1 MNIIIDKGKWGT
13 GMATNEEYLDNL
25 LKAFEEEEKAREKEN
40 KIPQEK
46 TIIKD
51 DNDDSMPLIDDVADL
66 MSMLEAESLPQDVLQ
81 EEVLQQ
87 DVLPEESLPEE
98 SLMEES
104 LSGESTPEEQL
115 PESNTEELL
124 EGVPAED
131 IADLMS
137 MLKEETLPEEVLS
150 QPQTEEVPAD
160 DIADLMSMF
169 GAEAFA
175 DTSVVNEDTSEEIMN
190 LLNTSEDDLLK
201 MLQEDSPT
209 DASGENSTDLFSI
222 EEDSEWKGDLDEL
235 LAAAVDKLDENDIDI
250 TQMIDGL
257 DNADESLSE
266 INELLKKS
274 DNNELVEAFSEM
286 NTNSDVNA
294 EETDT
299 PKKRKKARKEKKADK
314 EKKDSGV
321 LGQFWKALLEDEDDD
336 KQEEDGKASSE
347 DDELLKQLENS
358 NKKEKKKEKKKK
370 EKKNKKAKQNLAES
384 DEDFGDT
391 KGGKSKK
398 PKKKREKKPKVKAET
413 NSALKEPYKR
423 VLSPK
428 ALLVLV
434 AFCASLIAM
443 IVCLSAFIPEYIEK
457 NQAREAF
464 YHGDYEKAHVLLYGK
479 NLNESDKLIL
489 DRVTVVLQ
497 LDRKLEAYYLNE
509 EVGKK
514 ALALDSLLQGIS
526 YYQEL
531 SDKNAYGAGEDL
543 KISYQKILDILEQ
556 KYGVDEAKAL
566 EVLACDDIRY
576 SVWIYKVAEVM
587 EFEAVN
593 EAEDI
598 IQEEPEGPQ
607 DVLPEEEDIINTKTS
622 N

>member
-1 MNIIIDKGKWGT
+1 MNIFIDKGKWGI

-25 LKAFEEEEKAREKEN
+25 LKAFEEEEKAREKDN
-40 KIPQEK
+40 KVPQEK
-46 TIIKD
+46 KIIKD
-51 DNDDSMPLIDDVADL
+51 DNNDNTAPIDDIKDL
-66 MSMLEAESLPQDVLQ
+66 MSMLEEESLPQDILLD
-81 EEVLQQ
+81 ET
-87 DVLPEESLPEE
+87 LPEESEE
-98 SLMEES
+98 FTLKEK
-104 LSGESTPEEQL
+104 LS
-115 PESNTEELL
+115 ESNQEEVL

-137 MLKEETLPEEVLS
+137 M
-150 QPQTEEVPAD
+150 
-160 DIADLMSMF
+160 F
-169 GAEAFA
+169 GAEAFE
-175 DTSVVNEDTSEEIMN
+175 DSSVSNEDTSEEIMN

-201 MLQEDSPT
+201 MLQEDSPNDVT
-209 DASGENSTDLFSI
+209 EASNTDLFSV
-222 EEDSEWKGDLDEL
+222 DADNEWKGDLDEL
-235 LAAAVDKLDENDIDI
+235 LAAAVDKLDENEDFSADSSDSISFSEEIDI
-250 TQMIDGL
+250 TQMIDGM

-274 DNNELVEAFSEM
+274 DNNEFVEAFSEM
-286 NTNSDVNA
+286 NTNSNENK

-299 PKKRKKARKEKKADK
+299 PKKRKKARKEKKVDK
-314 EKKDSGV
+314 EKKAPGV
-321 LGQFWKALLEDEDDD
+321 LGQFWKALLEDGDDE
-336 KQEEDGKASSE
+336 KQEENGNESSE
-347 DDELLKQLENS
+347 DDELLKQLEDS

-370 EKKNKKAKQNLAES
+370 EKKNKKVKQSLAEA
-384 DEDFGDT
+384 DDDFGDA
-391 KGGKSKK
+391 KGGKAKK

-413 NSALKEPYKR
+413 NSVPKEPYKR

-443 IVCLSAFIPEYIEK
+443 IVCLSAFIPDYIEK

-509 EVGKK
+509 EVGKR
-514 ALALDSLLQGIS
+514 ALALDSLMQGVS
-526 YYQEL
+526 YYQKL

-543 KISYQKILDILEQ
+543 KVSYQKILDILKQ
-556 KYGVDEAKAL
+556 KYGVDETEVL
-566 EVLACDDIRY
+566 EVLGFDDIRY
-576 SVWIYKVAEVM
+576 SVWIYSVAEGM
-587 EFEAVN
+587 EFEAAN

-598 IQEEPEGPQ
+598 TQEEPEEPQ